1 MWLRRDLRLTDHPA
15 LAAALN
21 GGGPDRRIVPLFVLD
36 PALLRSRRMSPARLS
51 YLCDALADLDQSLRG
66 RDGRLVLREGDPTT
80 VVPAVAAEVKA
91 TQVHLSGDVSPYA
104 QRRDAQVSRKL
115 AAQNVAVQPHNSTF
129 VQPPGRVCSGSGE
142 MYRVFSPFAR
152 AWARLPV
159 GTALPAPDRIPV
171 HGSLRSERLPTL
183 RSLGVALDAGVI
195 CGGEAQAQQRLDAF
209 LDEWS
214 GSYHE
219 ARNRLGEPATS
230 RLSADLHYGC
240 VSPRTIL
247 ARLDRRKP
255 GHKAFA
261 TELAWRDFYAHVL
274 HAWPEVRTSE
284 FNPALRT
291 LPWRGEGEA
300 FTAWTQGRTGYPVV
314 DAGMRQLLAEGW
326 MHNRARMI
334 TASFLCKDLLIDWRL
349 GETHFLRHL
358 VDGDLASNNG
368 GWQWAAG
375 TGTDAQPYFRIF
387 NPVLQGQKFDRDGAY
402 VRRYVPELRRVQ
414 GKWLHSPW
422 EMPEEVQREVGV
434 RIGRDYP
441 APIVDH
447 AEARQRALDWFDQHT
462 QHPTPSLHED
472 SQRPTASLHE
482 DSRS

>member
-1 MWLRRDLRLTDHPA
+1 
-15 LAAALN
+15 
-21 GGGPDRRIVPLFVLD
+21 
-36 PALLRSRRMSPARLS
+36 
-51 YLCDALADLDQSLRG
+51 
-66 RDGRLVLREGDPTT
+66 
-80 VVPAVAAEVKA
+80 
-91 TQVHLSGDVSPYA
+91 
-104 QRRDAQVSRKL
+104 
-115 AAQNVAVQPHNSTF
+115 
-129 VQPPGRVCSGSGE
+129 
-142 MYRVFSPFAR
+142 MYRVFSPFQR

-159 GTALPAPDRIPV
+159 GTPLPAPERIPG
-171 HGSLRSERLPTL
+171 HGSLRSERLPAL
-183 RSLGVALDAGVI
+183 GALGVNLDAEAI
-195 CGGEAQAQQRLDAF
+195 RGGETQAQQRLDAF

-219 ARNRLGEPATS
+219 ARNHLGEPATS

-240 VSPRTIL
+240 VSPRGVL
-247 ARLDRRKP
+247 AKLDRRKP
-255 GHKAFA
+255 GHRAFA

-284 FNPALRT
+284 FNPTLRA
-291 LPWRGEGEA
+291 LPWRREGEA
-300 FTAWTQGRTGYPVV
+300 FTAWKQGRTGYPVV

-402 VRRYVPELRRVQ
+402 VRRYVPELRPVTD
-414 GKWLHSPW
+414 KWLHSPW

-447 AEARQRALDWFDQHT
+447 AEARQQALDWFDEHG
-462 QHPTPSLHED
+462 
-472 SQRPTASLHE
+472 RG
-482 DSRS
+482 